1 MSFFEGRLYCPE
13 EGEEEI
19 EDEVAEEEDAFLEEE
34 FCQRREVDI
43 LDLILA
49 ITITKI

>member
-19 EDEVAEEEDAFLEEE
+19 EDEVAEEEDGFLEQE
-34 FCQRREVDI
+34 FCRRREVETSCSGSI
-43 LDLILA
+43 
-49 ITITKI
+49 